1 MNDDDSALIDEI
13 RDGSERAFNVLID
26 RHQQAVRGFLRRL
39 LADAS
44 DADDLAQETFMVA
57 WTRPG
62 SYRGDASVRSWL
74 CAIAWRKAR
83 DAQRAWF
90 RRRAREARWAGDA
103 EQTAAPPSPE
113 AAVVTRAL
121 AALPLEQ
128 RAAVVLCLI
137 QEFSHAE
144 AARIIGAPLG
154 TVKSH
159 VARGKARLLAAL
171 GGHPPSRLR
180 HFDGTEA

>member
-1 MNDDDSALIDEI
+1 MSDDDSALIAEI
-13 RDGSERAFNVLID
+13 RNGSERAFNVLID

-39 LADAS
+39 LADVS
-44 DADDLAQETFMVA
+44 DADDLAQETFIVA

-62 SYRGDASVRSWL
+62 SYRGEASVRSWL

-90 RRRAREARWAGDA
+90 RRRAREARWAGDV
-103 EQTAAPPSPE
+103 EQIAAAPSPE
-113 AAVVTRAL
+113 SAVVDRAL
-121 AALPLEQ
+121 AALPIEQ

-137 QEFSHAE
+137 QDFSHAE
-144 AARIIGAPLG
+144 AARILGAPLG

-159 VARGKARLLAAL
+159 VARGKARLLAVL
-171 GGHPPSRLR
+171 GSQ
-180 HFDGTEA
+180 A

>member
-1 MNDDDSALIDEI
+1 MTDDDSALIDQI

-83 DAQRAWF
+83 DAQRTWF
-90 RRRAREARWAGDA
+90 RRRVREATWAGEV
-103 EQTAAPPSPE
+103 EQIAAAPSPE
-113 AAVVTRAL
+113 SALVSRAL
-121 AALPLEQ
+121 AALPMEQ
-128 RAAVVLCLI
+128 RAAVILCLI
-137 QEFSHAE
+137 QDFSHTE
-144 AARIIGAPLG
+144 AAGILGTPLG

-159 VARGKARLLAAL
+159 VARGKARLLAVL
-171 GGHPPSRLR
+171 GG
-180 HFDGTEA
+180 EA

>member
-1 MNDDDSALIDEI
+1 MNDDDSALVDEI
-13 RDGSERAFNVLID
+13 RNGSERAFNVLID

-103 EQTAAPPSPE
+103 AQIAGAPSPE
-113 AAVVTRAL
+113 SAVVVRAL
-121 AALPLEQ
+121 AALPIEQ

-137 QEFSHAE
+137 QDFSHAE
-144 AARIIGAPLG
+144 AAGILGTPVG

-159 VARGKARLLAAL
+159 VARGRARLLAAL
-171 GGHPPSRLR
+171 GGR
-180 HFDGTEA
+180 T

>member
-1 MNDDDSALIDEI
+1 MTDDDGALIDGI
-13 RDGSERAFNVLID
+13 REGSERAFNVLID

-44 DADDLAQETFMVA
+44 DADDLAQETFLVA

-83 DAQRAWF
+83 DTQRAWF
-90 RRRAREARWAGDA
+90 RRRAREARWAREA
-103 EQTAAPPSPE
+103 ERITAGPSPE
-113 AAVVTRAL
+113 SAVVARAL
-121 AALPLEQ
+121 GALPIEQ
-128 RAAVVLCLI
+128 RAAVVLCLVLD
-137 QEFSHAE
+137 FSHAE
-144 AARIIGAPLG
+144 AAGVLGAQLG

-171 GGHPPSRLR
+171 GG
-180 HFDGTEA
+180 EA

>member
-1 MNDDDSALIDEI
+1 MTDDDGALIDGI
-13 RDGSERAFNVLID
+13 REGSERAFNVLID

-44 DADDLAQETFMVA
+44 DADDLAQETFLVA

-90 RRRAREARWAGDA
+90 RRRAREARWAGEA
-103 EQTAAPPSPE
+103 ERIAAAPSPE
-113 AAVVTRAL
+113 SAVVARAL
-121 AALPLEQ
+121 GALPIEQ
-128 RAAVVLCLI
+128 RAAVVLCLVL
-137 QEFSHAE
+137 EFSHAE
-144 AARIIGAPLG
+144 AAGILGAPLG

-159 VARGKARLLAAL
+159 VARGKAQLLAAL
-171 GGHPPSRLR
+171 GGQ
-180 HFDGTEA
+180 A

>member
-1 MNDDDSALIDEI
+1 MTDDDGALIHGICE
-13 RDGSERAFNVLID
+13 GSERAFNVLID

-39 LADAS
+39 LPDAA

-57 WTRPG
+57 WERPG
-62 SYRGDASVRSWL
+62 TYRGEASVRSWL

-90 RRRAREARWAGDA
+90 RRRARDTRWAGDA
-103 EQTAAPPSPE
+103 APSVAAPSPE
-113 AAVVTRAL
+113 SAVVGRAL

-128 RAAVVLCLI
+128 RAAVVLCVI
-137 QEFSHAE
+137 QDFSHAE
-144 AARIIGAPLG
+144 AAAILRTPLG

-159 VARGKARLLAAL
+159 VARGKARLLATL
-171 GGHPPSRLR
+171 GGQ
-180 HFDGTEA
+180 A

>member
-1 MNDDDSALIDEI
+1 MADDDSALIDQI

-44 DADDLAQETFMVA
+44 DADDLAQETFLVA
-57 WTRPG
+57 WTRPA
-62 SYRGDASVRSWL
+62 SFRGDASVRSWL

-90 RRRAREARWAGDA
+90 RRRSREAGWAGDR
-103 EQTAAPPSPE
+103 EQTAAAPSPE
-113 AAVVTRAL
+113 SALVGRAL
-121 AALPLEQ
+121 AALPIEQ
-128 RAAVVLCLI
+128 RAAVVLCLM
-137 QEFSHAE
+137 QDFSHAE
-144 AARIIGAPLG
+144 AAGILRVPLG

-159 VARGKARLLAAL
+159 VARGRARLLAAL
-171 GGHPPSRLR
+171 GGQ
-180 HFDGTEA
+180 A

>member
-1 MNDDDSALIDEI
+1 MTDDDSALIDEI

-26 RHQQAVRGFLRRL
+26 RHQQAVRSFLRRL

-90 RRRAREARWAGDA
+90 RRRAREARWARDV
-103 EQTAAPPSPE
+103 EQIAVAPSPE
-113 AAVVTRAL
+113 SAAVARAL
-121 AALPLEQ
+121 AALPIEQ
-128 RAAVVLCLI
+128 RAAVVLCLM
-137 QEFSHAE
+137 QDFSHAE
-144 AARIIGAPLG
+144 AAGILGAPLG
-154 TVKSH
+154 TVKYH
-159 VARGKARLLAAL
+159 VARGKARLLGAL
-171 GGHPPSRLR
+171 GGQV
-180 HFDGTEA
+180 

>member
-1 MNDDDSALIDEI
+1 MADDDSALIDQI

-39 LADAS
+39 LADPS
-44 DADDLAQETFMVA
+44 EADDLAQETFMVA

-90 RRRAREARWAGDA
+90 RRRAREARWAGDV
-103 EQTAAPPSPE
+103 EQIAAAPSPE
-113 AAVVTRAL
+113 SALVFRAL

-128 RAAVVLCLI
+128 RAAIVLCLI
-137 QEFSHAE
+137 QDFSHAE
-144 AARIIGAPLG
+144 ASTILGAPLG

-159 VARGKARLLAAL
+159 LARGKARLLAIL
-171 GGHPPSRLR
+171 GGPPSRLE
-180 HFDGTEA
+180 HFGGTEA

>member
-1 MNDDDSALIDEI
+1 MTDDDSALIDQI

-44 DADDLAQETFMVA
+44 EADDLAQETFMVA

-90 RRRAREARWAGDA
+90 RRRSREARWASDV
-103 EQTAAPPSPE
+103 EQIATAPSPE
-113 AAVVTRAL
+113 SAVVTRAL
-121 AALPLEQ
+121 DALPIEQ
-128 RAAVVLCLI
+128 RAALVLCLI
-137 QEFSHAE
+137 QDFSHAE
-144 AARIIGAPLG
+144 AAGILEVPLG

-159 VARGKARLLAAL
+159 VARGKARLLAVL
-171 GGHPPSRLR
+171 GGQ
-180 HFDGTEA
+180 A